1 MAGAPE
7 NNQNA
12 RKWKLNEKQKRF
24 YHEYLIDFNQTD
36 AAKRAGYSKKTAYSQ
51 GNRLLK
57 HDEGRKYLVYIENKI
72 INKYEITTE
81 KIVQEFAKIAF
92 VDITDAYKNWMTLK
106 EFETLKKEKPEICE
120 CISEISTKTDYTRE
134 DGKIKGKVEYVR
146 LKFHSKVEALK
157 NLGQYTGMYQKD
169 NEQKQPQI
177 ITYQNISK
185 QFPDK

>member
-12 RKWKLNEKQKRF
+12 RKWNLNEKQKKFCREF
-24 YHEYLIDFNQTD
+24 IIDFNGTQ
-36 AAKRAGYSKKTAYSQ
+36 AAIRAGYSKKTA
-51 GNRLLK
+51 NRIANQLLSK
-57 HDEGRKYLVYIENKI
+57 LDIQQYIAHLKFQAVS
-72 INKYEITTE
+72 KYEITTE

-106 EFETLKKEKPEICE
+106 EFETLKKEKPEICV

-134 DGKIKGKVEYVR
+134 DGQIKGKVEYVR